1 MTKNCH
7 PNIFLKKVL
16 TNQKLSVIVITVIVT
31 TYSESGV
38 SE

>member
-1 MTKNCH
+1 MKT
-7 PNIFLKKVL
+7 ILVVY